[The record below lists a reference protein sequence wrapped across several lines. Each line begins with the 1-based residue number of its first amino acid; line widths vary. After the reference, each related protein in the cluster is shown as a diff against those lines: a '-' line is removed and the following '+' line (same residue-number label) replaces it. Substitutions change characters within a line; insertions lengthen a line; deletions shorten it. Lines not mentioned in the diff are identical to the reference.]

1 MGAWGPGVMEND
13 TALDLM
19 GALEDKRDK
28 EMFIR
33 EIFKHAKYTSSKLWA
48 IEMIDISLN
57 GVDEAILGS
66 CYEYEE
72 TFELLT
78 TRPMQDLVEEAL
90 EAALVTYWIEESME
104 WGTKEMTEERKEILR
119 KIAKRLY
126 RFASSRWE
134 EDVRE
139 IGVEL

>member
-1 MGAWGPGVMEND
+1 
-13 TALDLM
+13 
-19 GALEDKRDK
+19 
-28 EMFIR
+28 
-33 EIFKHAKYTSSKLWA
+33 
-48 IEMIDISLN
+48 MIDISLN